1 LKEPEDYIR
10 VKKIIQKLSL
20 TKQELEVLNCLYNQM
35 TYTNIAELLHI
46 DRKTISRRK
55 KKIQEK
61 FRLTFQ
67 IA

>member
-1 LKEPEDYIR
+1 M
-10 VKKIIQKLSL
+10 SL

-35 TYTNIAELLHI
+35 TYTNISELLHI

-61 FRLTFQ
+61 YSLAFQ
-67 IA
+67 LA